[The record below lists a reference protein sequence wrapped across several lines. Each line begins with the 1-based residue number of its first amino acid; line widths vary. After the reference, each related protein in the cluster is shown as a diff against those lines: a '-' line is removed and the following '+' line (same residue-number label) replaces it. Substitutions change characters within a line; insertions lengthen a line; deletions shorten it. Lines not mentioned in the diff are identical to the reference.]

1 MSILYKASTW
11 FECRL
16 GHILSAFIRYL
27 EKFEDTKIRSRKS
40 KKDRQYNEQRQ
51 KDKKT
56 NDISQEIKD

>member
-11 FECRL
+11 FEYRL

-40 KKDRQYNEQRQ
+40 KMDRQYNEQRQ

-56 NDISQEIKD
+56 NDISQEIQD